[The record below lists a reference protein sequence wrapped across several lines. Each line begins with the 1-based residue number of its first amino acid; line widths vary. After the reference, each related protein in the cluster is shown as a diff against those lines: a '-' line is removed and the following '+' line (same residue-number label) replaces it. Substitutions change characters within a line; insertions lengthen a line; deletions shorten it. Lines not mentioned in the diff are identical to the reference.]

1 MSRIEIFEPALAGLF
16 GSDSAYQVLMFL
28 QNYEHGYASEIAR
41 TYGIS
46 LSQIQNQLNKFEQL
60 GLMVSRVE
68 GTSRVFYFK
77 PGPITD
83 ALRAFLK
90 EIHGILPQQTIDKY
104 YRQRRRPRRYG
115 KP

>member
-1 MSRIEIFEPALAGLF
+1 
-16 GSDSAYQVLMFL
+16 
-28 QNYEHGYASEIAR
+28 
-41 TYGIS
+41 
-46 LSQIQNQLNKFEQL
+46 
-60 GLMVSRVE
+60 MVSRVE